1 MNFCEK
7 ISEIEALIERHR
19 EYREGCL
26 NLIASENRPSPLVD
40 RLCSAELNH
49 RYGNYRGIDVE
60 DRHYQG
66 NRYIARIE
74 DAAQKL
80 ARELFGAEYVD
91 LRPLSGNIAGLA
103 ATLATVRPGDR
114 VLEAPNGHRYAEKL
128 ASSRLRA
135 DLSAMPI
142 PWDGPNSNIDL
153 ETTRALIRR
162 HKPAVVTVGSGIF
175 LFPQPVREI
184 REEMDRSAPDSILIY
199 DAAHV
204 IGLIAGKRF
213 QDPLG
218 EGADVV
224 VSSTH
229 KTLAGPQG
237 GMILTND
244 RDLAERIGYAVAP
257 LLESNHH
264 LGRLPALA
272 ATFQEWLACG
282 EAHANTVIE
291 NAQAL
296 GKELR
301 ARGLPMVGEACG
313 ITTSHT
319 LHAVVDAYGAGKAVA
334 DRLEACGIIAG
345 AAGAPEELGVSGLRL
360 GVQEVTR
367 EGMTLEHAPAIADCI
382 MDAMKGAD
390 PESVSK
396 RVRDLAQEFNQIRF
410 TLEEPAG

>member
-1 MNFCEK
+1 MNSYKK
-7 ISEIEALIERHR
+7 IEEVEALIEQHR

-26 NLIASENRPSPLVD
+26 NMIASENTPSPLVD

-74 DAAQKL
+74 KAAQAL
-80 ARELFGAEYVD
+80 ARELFGADYVD

-103 ATLATVRPGDR
+103 ATLATVSPGDW
-114 VLEAPNGHRYAEKL
+114 VFEASNGHRYAEKL
-128 ASSRLRA
+128 ASSRLQA
-135 DLSAMPI
+135 DLNAIPI

-153 ETTRALIRR
+153 EATRELIRLHR
-162 HKPAVVTVGSGIF
+162 PAVVTVGSGIF
-175 LFPQPVREI
+175 LFPQPVREL
-184 REEMDRSAPDSILIY
+184 REEMDRSAPGSILIY

-213 QDPLG
+213 QDPLR

-282 EAHANTVIE
+282 QEHANAVIG
-291 NAQAL
+291 NAQTL

-301 ARGLPMVGEACG
+301 ARALPFVGEACG
-313 ITTSHT
+313 LTESHT
-319 LHAVVDAYGAGKAVA
+319 LHAIVDAFGEGGTVA
-334 DRLEACGIIAG
+334 DRLETCGIIAG
-345 AAGAPEELGVSGLRL
+345 AAGAPAELGKFGLRV

-367 EGMTLEHAPAIADCI
+367 RGMTAGNAPEIADCI
-382 MDAMKGAD
+382 MDALNGVD
-390 PESVSK
+390 PERVLK
-396 RVRDLAQEFNQIRF
+396 RVTALARQFSKIRF
-410 TLEEPAG
+410 GLE